1 MYRETMNV
9 VRMQEL
15 LIDGIEGYVD
25 EAETNVG

>member
-25 EAETNVG
+25 EAEVNVG